1 MALYLVVFCLAGS
14 CQLVLP
20 SRSCEP
26 PQHSASLRKANSSDS
41 GQTRGRLVR
50 PEGREHERRNFS
62 GISFNML
69 KPTPN
74 FVLAASLSMLLGACA
89 TYRAEPITPLQTAA
103 ALDARTLGDPKL
115 RAFIDAIAPN
125 PAPTASTWNLE
136 TLTLAAVYFHPDLDI
151 AYAKLAT
158 AEAAIRTARQL
169 PNPSL
174 GLSPQFNVTN
184 ANPSAWTVGTA
195 INLLLELFGKR
206 AARTDQAKALAEA
219 GRFDIGTATWQVRG
233 RVRTALIDLW
243 TAQQNVELARGRLE
257 LQQQLVGFLERRL
270 AVGEASGLDVAR
282 ERVNRDQF
290 SLAVQDGQRDAA
302 DARAVLATAVGVPLQ
317 ALDNVELDVSAVTG
331 AVAPPPAAIGL
342 LRKLALTGRSDIAS
356 SLRQYEATQAGLR
369 LQVANQYPNVTLGPS
384 YTYDQGDNKFGLNL
398 QADLPIFNQN
408 QGPIAEA
415 AARRRQAAATFMAL
429 QAQIIGQIDRAAVAY
444 RTTMQSLRAADA
456 LLAEQESRQARTRDL
471 FRAGQIDHVALLAGD
486 LEVANTRLG
495 RLQALVSQRR
505 ALGQIED
512 ALQQPIFAPA
522 TPTPAPGARAGV
534 QPEPAQ

>member
-1 MALYLVVFCLAGS
+1 M
-14 CQLVLP
+14 
-20 SRSCEP
+20 
-26 PQHSASLRKANSSDS
+26 
-41 GQTRGRLVR
+41 
-50 PEGREHERRNFS
+50 RNFAVMPAS
-62 GISFNML
+62 R
-69 KPTPN
+69 KTTV
-74 FVLAASLSMLLGACA
+74 VLWLSLLSTACA
-89 TYRAEPITPLQTAA
+89 TYRPEPIAPAQTAV
-103 ALDARTLGDPKL
+103 ALDARTLQDPRL
-115 RAFIDAIAPN
+115 LAFIE
-125 PAPTASTWNLE
+125 TAQPGRSQSPSWNLDK
-136 TLTLAAVYFHPDLDI
+136 LTLASLYFHPDLDI
-151 AYAKLAT
+151 AYAKLVT

-174 GLSPQFNVTN
+174 GLSPQFNLTN

-219 GRFDIGTATWQVRG
+219 ARFDIGTATWQVRG

-243 TAQQNVELARGRLE
+243 TAQQSVALARGRLE

-270 AVGEASGLDVAR
+270 AAGEASGLDVAR

-302 DARAVLATAVGVPLQ
+302 DARAILATAVGVPLQ
-317 ALDNVELDVSAVTG
+317 ALDNVELDLSAVTG
-331 AVAPPPAAIGL
+331 TVAPPPPTIGL
-342 LRKLALTGRSDIAS
+342 LRRLALTGRSDIAS

-369 LQVANQYPNVTLGPS
+369 LQIANQYPNLTLGPS

-398 QADLPIFNQN
+398 QGNLPIFNQN

-429 QAQIIGQIDRAAVAY
+429 QAQIIGQIDRAAIAY
-444 RTTMQSLRAADA
+444 RATTQSLRTADA

-471 FRAGQIDHVALLAGD
+471 FHAGQIDHVALLAGD
-486 LEVANTRLG
+486 LEVANTRLS
-495 RLQALVSQRR
+495 RLQALASQRR

-522 TPTPAPGARAGV
+522 IPVPAPGARAGV